1 MKPSNRSDVNPFLVM
16 DIMQEASVLEARGRS
31 IIHMEVGQPSSGAPI
46 DALNQ
51 LYNKSLSDNLGY
63 SVALGLPEL
72 RERIADLYKSRY
84 NLIVDPKRVLITSGS
99 SAGFILAFI
108 AFFNTGDEI
117 LIGEPGYPSYKNMIK
132 SLSLKADICSTRIE
146 DRFLL
151 TSKSILK
158 SSAAG
163 VLVAS
168 PANPTGIS
176 FQRRELELLI
186 TSAQQKKMTF
196 ISDEIYHGINFN
208 GPDVCALEF
217 DDNAIIINSFSKYF
231 SLTGWRLGWMIVP
244 EPFTRVIEK
253 LAQNL
258 FICPSTSSQF
268 LGLFTM
274 NSSTNFE
281 EKVHE
286 YKMNRDML
294 MAHLPNLGFSEIIEP
309 DGAFYIYAN
318 ISRFNQK
325 SETLVRDILKNA
337 GVAITPGSDFDSSRG
352 KETVRFSFACSSA
365 EVEEAI
371 SRLTWWYE
379 HHAKVSN

>member
-1 MKPSNRSDVNPFLVM
+1 MKSSNRSDVNPFLVM
-16 DIMQEASVLEARGRS
+16 DIMQEASVLEKRGRS

-72 RERIADLYKSRY
+72 RERIADLYDSRY
-84 NLIVDPKRVLITSGS
+84 NLTVDPKRVLITSGS

-151 TSKSILK
+151 TPKSILK

-176 FQRRELELLI
+176 FNRREFELLI
-186 TSAQQKKMTF
+186 TSAQQKK
-196 ISDEIYHGINFN
+196 
-208 GPDVCALEF
+208 
-217 DDNAIIINSFSKYF
+217 
-231 SLTGWRLGWMIVP
+231 
-244 EPFTRVIEK
+244 
-253 LAQNL
+253 
-258 FICPSTSSQF
+258 
-268 LGLFTM
+268 
-274 NSSTNFE
+274 
-281 EKVHE
+281 
-286 YKMNRDML
+286 
-294 MAHLPNLGFSEIIEP
+294 
-309 DGAFYIYAN
+309 
-318 ISRFNQK
+318 
-325 SETLVRDILKNA
+325 
-337 GVAITPGSDFDSSRG
+337 
-352 KETVRFSFACSSA
+352 
-365 EVEEAI
+365 
-371 SRLTWWYE
+371 
-379 HHAKVSN
+379 

>member
-1 MKPSNRSDVNPFLVM
+1 MKSSNRGDVDPFLVM
-16 DIMQEASVLEARGRS
+16 DIMQEASILEQKGRS
-31 IIHMEVGQPSSGAPI
+31 IIHMEVGQPSSGASI

-51 LYNKSLSDNLGY
+51 LYNKSLSNNLGY

-84 NLIVDPKRVLITSGS
+84 KLKIDPNRVLVTSGS
-99 SAGFILAFI
+99 SAAFILAFT
-108 AFFNTGDEI
+108 AFFNTGDKI
-117 LIGEPGYPSYKNMIK
+117 LMGEPGYPSYKNIIK
-132 SLSLKADICSTRIE
+132 SLSLKAEIHSTLIE
-146 DRFLL
+146 DRFQL
-151 TSKSILK
+151 TPKSILE

-168 PANPTGIS
+168 PGNPTGIS
-176 FQRRELELLI
+176 LKLNELELLI
-186 TSAQQKKMTF
+186 SSAQQKKMTF

-208 GPDVCALEF
+208 GPDVSALEL

-244 EPFTRVIEK
+244 NHFTRIVEK

-258 FICPSTSSQF
+258 FICPSHASQF
-268 LGLFTM
+268 LALFTL
-274 NSSTNFE
+274 NSSTNLK

-318 ISRFNQK
+318 ISQFNQK
-325 SETLVRDILKNA
+325 SGSLVRDILRNV

-352 KETVRFSFACSSA
+352 EDTVRFSFACSSA

-371 SRLTWWYE
+371 RRLTLWYE
-379 HHAKVSN
+379 KYTTISD